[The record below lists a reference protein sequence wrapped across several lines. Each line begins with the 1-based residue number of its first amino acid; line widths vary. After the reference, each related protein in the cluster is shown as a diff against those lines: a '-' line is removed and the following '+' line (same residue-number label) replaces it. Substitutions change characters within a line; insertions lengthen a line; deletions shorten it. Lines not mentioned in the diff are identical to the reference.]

1 MVDAVDGRELKL
13 DQLVADGIYNPEK
26 ADEAFS
32 RQLSLPEIGCSM
44 SHYNIYQKIVER
56 NDPVSLVL
64 EDDAL
69 LLPDFAEKLQFA
81 YQELPQGWGLLNLNC
96 PCERYERVG
105 QSIVKYDGVGSLP
118 VASSAYLISRLGAE
132 LMLDNTLP
140 LRYPADS
147 LVGRGLRWGVETYG
161 VVPAITSINNV
172 FPTQIQPPIGV
183 VGWCQ
188 SGDKEHV
195 GTLIVQIGYRQ
206 QPRAIL
212 PRVLGA
218 HNCNLLLNRRRT
230 WRYRYWYP
238 CLGGIRIDTNDLSAT
253 NIGTH
258 RNTIRG
264 TAIIVQVQ
272 DIETGID
279 HR

>member
-1 MVDAVDGRELKL
+1 MSGLLQRTAGNLLRTIGSRSGSGSSGAESPDEFPFPVYVINLPRAGTRRKFALGQLEDIGATPVMVDAVDGRELKL
-13 DQLVADGIYNPEK
+13 EQLVEDGFYNPDE

-44 SHYNIYQKIVER
+44 SHYNIYKKIVER
-56 NDPVSLVL
+56 DDSVSLVL

-69 LLPDFAEKLQFA
+69 LLPGFTEKLQLA

-96 PCERYERVG
+96 PCERYERIG

-147 LVGRGLRWGVETYG
+147 LMGRGLRWGVETYG

-172 FPTQIQPPIGV
+172 FPTQIQPPVGV
-183 VGWCQ
+183 IGWC
-188 SGDKEHV
+188 KAAIKN
-195 GTLIVQIGYRQ
+195 TLAR
-206 QPRAIL
+206 
-212 PRVLGA
+212 
-218 HNCNLLLNRRRT
+218 LLFR
-230 WRYRYWYP
+230 
-238 CLGGIRIDTNDLSAT
+238 
-253 NIGTH
+253 
-258 RNTIRG
+258 
-264 TAIIVQVQ
+264 
-272 DIETGID
+272 
-279 HR
+279 

>member
-1 MVDAVDGRELKL
+1 MSGLLQRTVGNLLRTIGNRPGSGSNGVGSSDEFSFPVYLVNLPRAKPRRKFALGQLADIGATPVMVDAVDGRELNL
-13 DQLVADGIYNPEK
+13 DQLIADGFYDPEK

-56 NDPVSLVL
+56 DDPVSLVL

-69 LLPDFAEKLQFA
+69 LLPGFADKLQLA

-96 PCERYERVG
+96 PCKRYERVG
-105 QSIVKYDGVGSLP
+105 QTIVKYDGVGSLP
-118 VASSAYLISRLGAE
+118 VASSAYLISKLGAE

-183 VGWCQ
+183 VGWT
-188 SGDKEHV
+188 KATIKN
-195 GTLIVQIGYRQ
+195 TLAR
-206 QPRAIL
+206 
-212 PRVLGA
+212 
-218 HNCNLLLNRRRT
+218 LLFR
-230 WRYRYWYP
+230 
-238 CLGGIRIDTNDLSAT
+238 
-253 NIGTH
+253 
-258 RNTIRG
+258 
-264 TAIIVQVQ
+264 
-272 DIETGID
+272 
-279 HR
+279 